1 MGAYYYLISGL
12 PEVKLSDSKAKYDIN
27 EITQSILSG
36 LSSKDAKLFN
46 YFIYQNDN
54 KNLANA
60 IALSKGLFSPYNTNH
75 LVISHIEPSVFSKEE
90 IQKYAHISNLPNYM
104 ARFLEDNKNTE
115 WENIRQIENYLLNLY
130 YEEMI
135 KDGNVFIREYALFMR
150 NLKNILAALNGR
162 ALGFSADAIAK
173 ELIGDYPLINALTK
187 STAADFGLGKEIP
200 YINNIIETFNSSD
213 KADPYNMEN
222 IECSLVNEFLERAT
236 SIKSFTTDNLF
247 AYYINLT
254 YAVSINGR
262 NEEEGK
268 KHLET
273 LVNSLKSE
281 AAAM

>member
-1 MGAYYYLISGL
+1 M
-12 PEVKLSDSKAKYDIN
+12 
-27 EITQSILSG
+27 
-36 LSSKDAKLFN
+36 
-46 YFIYQNDN
+46 
-54 KNLANA
+54 ANA
-60 IALSKGLFSPYNTNH
+60 IAVSKGLFSPYNIH
-75 LVISHIEPSVFSKEE
+75 LEPSNFSKEE
-90 IQKYAHISNLPNYM
+90 IQKYSNLSNLPNYM
-104 ARFLEDNKNTE
+104 AKFLEDNKNTE
-115 WENIRQIENYLLNLY
+115 WENIRHIENSLLNLY

-135 KDGNVFIREYALFMR
+135 NTGNGFIREYALFMR

-162 ALGFSADAIAK
+162 ALGFSGDAIAK
-173 ELIGDYPLINALTK
+173 ELIGDYPLLSVLTK
-187 STAADFGLGKEIP
+187 STAADFGLGKEVP

-247 AYYINLT
+247 AYYVNLT

-273 LVNSLKSE
+273 LVSSLKSE

>member
-1 MGAYYYLISGL
+1 MGSYYYLISGL

-36 LSSKDAKLFN
+36 LSYKDAKLFN

-54 KNLANA
+54 KNLANS
-60 IALSKGLFSPYNTNH
+60 IALSKRLFSPYNIH
-75 LVISHIEPSVFSKEE
+75 LEPSIFSKEE
-90 IQKYAHISNLPNYM
+90 IQKYSNLSNLPNYM
-104 ARFLEDNKNTE
+104 AKFLEDNKNTE
-115 WENIRQIENYLLNLY
+115 WENIRHIENSLLSLY
-130 YEEMI
+130 YDEMI
-135 KDGNVFIREYALFMR
+135 NTGNGFIREYALFMR

-162 ALGFSADAIAK
+162 ALGFSADAIFK
-173 ELIGDYPLINALTK
+173 ELIGDYPLINVLTK
-187 STAADFGLGKEIP
+187 STAADFGLGKEVP

-222 IECSLVNEFLERAT
+222 IECSLVNEFLEKAT
-236 SIKSFTTDNLF
+236 SIKSFTTENLF

-273 LVNSLKSE
+273 LVSSLKSE

>member
-1 MGAYYYLISGL
+1 MGSYYYLISGL

-36 LSSKDAKLFN
+36 LSGKDAKLFN

-60 IALSKGLFSPYNTNH
+60 IAVSKGLFSPYNIH
-75 LVISHIEPSVFSKEE
+75 LEPSNFSKEE
-90 IQKYAHISNLPNYM
+90 IQKYSNLSNLPNYM
-104 ARFLEDNKNTE
+104 AKFLEDNKNTE
-115 WENIRQIENYLLNLY
+115 WENIRHIENSLLNLY

-135 KDGNVFIREYALFMR
+135 NTGNGFIREYALFMR

-162 ALGFSADAIAK
+162 ALGFSGDAIAK
-173 ELIGDYPLINALTK
+173 ELIGDYPLLNVLTK
-187 STAADFGLGKEIP
+187 STAADFGLGKEVP

-273 LVNSLKSE
+273 LVSSLKSE